1 MVAGSNPAGDANIKE
16 VVMLEIFLFLLIL
29 FACFAVFEVWR
40 ILDEDWDL
48 GDYMKEDD
56 EDHKIL

>member
-1 MVAGSNPAGDANIKE
+1 
-16 VVMLEIFLFLLIL
+16 MLEIFLFLLIL
-29 FACFAVFEVWR
+29 FACYAVFEVWR

-56 EDHKIL
+56 EKHKIL